1 MADPLDPSRV
11 YSDPLAQWFVTDAYR
26 ITDTAELVKASGE
39 KLVEAG
45 IPLYR
50 LAYFQTNLHPELA
63 GKAYTWRR
71 GRGVEIGR
79 ATHGLFLRPQYLD
92 NPLRVVY
99 EQRKTIRV
107 RIEQQNEL
115 QAPILRQLKEEG
127 ATDYVALPLF
137 FTTDHIDAL
146 SVVTDRPGGFSRH
159 DLERMYQL
167 QFAFT
172 RIVEVHSLRD
182 TAVNLLDAYVGH
194 AAGERILRGEVKRGD
209 GETIDAVIW
218 FSDLRGFTRLS
229 DRLPRAVLI
238 ALLND
243 YFGALAKAVA
253 DEAGEILKFM
263 GDGMLA
269 MFPAAGVGRGEAA
282 ARAMRAA
289 RAALAAIAGLN
300 VERATREE
308 PQLRFGIA
316 LHVGEVMFGNIGASH
331 RLDFT
336 VIGPAVN
343 HAARIEKLSAT
354 IGQPIVLSAEL
365 AALLTSADV
374 VPLGHHQLKDID
386 APQAVFGL
394 SGAQ

>member
-1 MADPLDPSRV
+1 MGDALDPSRV
-11 YSDPLAQWFVTDAYR
+11 YGDPLAQWFVTDAYR

-71 GRGVEIGR
+71 GRGVEVGT
-79 ATHGLFLRPQYLD
+79 ATHGLFLRPQYLN

-107 RIEQQNEL
+107 HLEEQNDL

-127 ATDYVALPLF
+127 ATDYVALPLL
-137 FTTDHIDAL
+137 FTTDHIDSL
-146 SVVTDRPGGFSRH
+146 SVVSDAPGGFSRH

-218 FSDLRGFTRLS
+218 FSDLRGFTRMS

-243 YFGALAKAVA
+243 YFGALANAVC

-269 MFPAAGVGRGEAA
+269 MFPAAGGGRSEAA
-282 ARAMRAA
+282 ARAVRAA
-289 RAALAAIAGLN
+289 SAAATAIAALNKA
-300 VERATREE
+300 RADKAE
-308 PQLRFGIA
+308 PPIRFGIA

-343 HAARIEKLSAT
+343 HAARLEKMSAA
-354 IGQPIVLSAEL
+354 IDQPIVLSGEL
-365 AALLTSADV
+365 AALLAPGET
-374 VPLGHHQLKDID
+374 VPLGRHQLKGID
-386 APQAVFGL
+386 LPQAVFGL
-394 SGAQ
+394 SGPA